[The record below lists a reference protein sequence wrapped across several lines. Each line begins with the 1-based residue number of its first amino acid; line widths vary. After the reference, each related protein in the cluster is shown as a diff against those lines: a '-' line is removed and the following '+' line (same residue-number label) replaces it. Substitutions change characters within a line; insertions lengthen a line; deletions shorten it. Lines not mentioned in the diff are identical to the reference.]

1 MTFMASSLGTG
12 RTRENRAGCRGKVY
26 LDAVCASPSVK
37 HTEGMLRKFGHVL
50 ALLALLVVEL
60 LAIVSSVLTLMLT
73 FGLGMVFLF
82 PPQVRMIRW
91 VTMTTRRVVHA
102 STGVTIEPPYLPQ

>member
-1 MTFMASSLGTG
+1 
-12 RTRENRAGCRGKVY
+12 
-26 LDAVCASPSVK
+26 
-37 HTEGMLRKFGHVL
+37 MLRKFGHVL

-60 LAIVSSVLTLMLT
+60 MALASSVLTLMLT

-91 VTMTTRRVVHA
+91 VTSMTRRVVHA
-102 STGVTIEPPYLPQ
+102 SAGVTIEPPYLPKPPPPQPQPDGMYRSSRAINESRSVAGIVMPRVVSVYS